1 MTQICQNTI
10 FSSIYDTY
18 LLDILDQDQLT
29 LLPGARGL
37 LIEGYIYRYSIGM
50 YVVTVGYLP
59 SYYHHTTY
67 NHVLMPHHYG
77 WYTVGLQVSS
87 TYHHRYYLTM
97 PSGIPCN
104 A

>member
-1 MTQICQNTI
+1 MTQISQNTI

-50 YVVTVGYLP
+50 YVVNVGYLP

-67 NHVLMPHHYG
+67 NHVLMPP
-77 WYTVGLQVSS
+77 
-87 TYHHRYYLTM
+87 
-97 PSGIPCN
+97 PSILYSMAPLLGGPYIRIMVPTGG
-104 A
+104 